1 MAYNAA
7 GLTHT
12 DSTKAS
18 LEATIFFS
26 VLSEKPCAGILF
38 HSTVLEGLCS
48 SFALTKLNVF
58 TVASLRC
65 HKSLLYITLVLAEE
79 CSVLG

>member
-1 MAYNAA
+1 MAYSAA

-26 VLSEKPCAGILF
+26 VLLEKPCAGILF
-38 HSTVLEGLCS
+38 HNTV
-48 SFALTKLNVF
+48 
-58 TVASLRC
+58 
-65 HKSLLYITLVLAEE
+65 
-79 CSVLG
+79 